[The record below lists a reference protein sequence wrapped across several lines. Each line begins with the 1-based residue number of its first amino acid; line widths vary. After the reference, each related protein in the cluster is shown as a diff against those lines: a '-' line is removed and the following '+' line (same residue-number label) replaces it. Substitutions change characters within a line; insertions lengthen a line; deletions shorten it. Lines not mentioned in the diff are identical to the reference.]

1 MSVRQLPK
9 VYTWQPTRPA
19 GRVLGWL
26 LVVVGAFSFVEALFQ
41 LDRALT
47 ASSLTGTREEL
58 ALKAVW
64 VIQTPITF
72 VSAPVILACEVLWL
86 IWQHKVNADLW
97 ARGAVGLRFTPGW
110 SVGWWF
116 VPLASLVQP
125 FRAMREL
132 ARRAGRPAWGDP
144 AKEPVVGD
152 GTLGLW
158 WASFLGYGLVSVPAL
173 VIWFGAVDG
182 IFGAWSIEAIREIE
196 TVQGSDLRAMAW
208 WLCASAIVRGA
219 AALLAARV
227 VWSISRAED
236 RAVATLVGVP
246 PRPDL

>member
-9 VYTWQPTRPA
+9 AYTWQPTMPA

-26 LVVVGAFSFVEALFQ
+26 LVVVGALSLVEVLFQ

-47 ASSLTGTREEL
+47 ASTLTGTREDL

-97 ARGAVGLRFTPGW
+97 ARGVVGLRFTPGW

-116 VPLASLVQP
+116 VPFASFVQP
-125 FRAMREL
+125 FRAVREL
-132 ARRAGRPAWGDP
+132 ARRAGGPVAADPSRPQ
-144 AKEPVVGD
+144 VVGD
-152 GTLGLW
+152 GVLGLW
-158 WASFLGYGLVSVPAL
+158 WASFLGYGLVSLPAL

-182 IFGAWSIEAIREIE
+182 ILGTWSTEASTTIE

-236 RAVATLVGVP
+236 HAAVVIAGVP

>member
-9 VYTWQPTRPA
+9 VYTWQSTMPA

-26 LVVVGAFSFVEALFQ
+26 LVVVGALSLLEVVFQ

-47 ASSLTGTREEL
+47 ASTLTGTREDL
-58 ALKAVW
+58 AMQAVW

-72 VSAPVILACEVLWL
+72 ASAPVLLACEVLWL
-86 IWQHKVNADLW
+86 VWQHKVNADLW
-97 ARGAVGLRFTPGW
+97 ARGVAGLRFTPGW

-116 VPLASLVQP
+116 VPFASFVQP
-125 FRAMREL
+125 FRAVREL
-132 ARRAGRPAWGDP
+132 ARRAGRSASVDTGS
-144 AKEPVVGD
+144 EPIVGD

-158 WASFLGYGLVSVPAL
+158 WASFLGYGLLSLPAL
-173 VIWFGAVDG
+173 VIWFGAVGG
-182 IFGAWSIEAIREIE
+182 IFGTWSIDAATRIE
-196 TVQGSDLRAMAW
+196 TVRGSDLRAIAW

-236 RAVATLVGVP
+236 RALLLVEVP
-246 PRPDL
+246 PRPDV